1 MATSK
6 KLKTGNGGNGAHAIE
21 APVTKKVK
29 GKKLTPLQQ
38 KVLNGNNGHGNGHT
52 NGHSKNGNHGDIS
65 FGHSSESLSASV
77 LLEILTQMRKGNF
90 DVHMPIDKTGMSGK
104 ICDTLNEIISIN
116 KTLVKEFSR
125 ARNTI
130 GREGKLNQRIVL
142 NDAQGEW
149 KNGVE
154 DLNALV
160 SDLVYPIREIDR
172 VISAVAKGNLSQQ
185 IPIEISSHLLEGEFA
200 RIAKEVNDMVKQ
212 LNLFT
217 MEVTRVAREV
227 GSEGKLGGQA
237 KVKGVAGVWKEL
249 TDSVNQMAGN
259 LTAQVRNIA
268 DVTTAVAKGD
278 LSKKITVDVKGE
290 IFELKNTINT
300 MVDQLNSFSSE
311 VTRVALEVG
320 TEGKLGGQAQVKG
333 VAGTW
338 KDLTDSVN
346 QMASNL
352 TGQVRNIAEVTTAVA
367 NGDLSRKITVDVK
380 GEILELKKTINTM
393 VDQLNSFSSEVTRVA
408 REVGSEGKLGGQ
420 AQVKGVAGVWKDLTD
435 SVNQMGSNLTSQVR
449 NIAEVTT
456 AVAKG
461 DLSRKITVDV
471 KGEILELKKTI
482 NTMVDQLNSFGSE
495 VTRVA
500 REVGSEGKL
509 GGQANVEGV
518 DGIWKDLTDSVNQMG
533 SNLTAQVRNIAEVTT
548 AVAKGD
554 LSRKI
559 TVDVKG
565 EILELKKTINTM
577 VDQLNSFGSE
587 VTRVAREVGSEGKL
601 GGQADVPGV
610 DGVWK
615 DLTDSVN
622 QMGSNLTA
630 QVRNIAE
637 VTTAVAGGDLS
648 RKITVDVKGE
658 ILELKNTINTM
669 VDQLNSF
676 ASEVTRVALEVG
688 TEGKLGGQ
696 ATVEGVGG
704 TWKNLTDSVNQMA
717 GNLTD
722 QVRNIAEV
730 TTAVA
735 KGDLSRKI
743 TVDVKGEILELKNT
757 INTMVDQ
764 LNSFGSEVTRV
775 AREVGS
781 EGKLGGQATVE
792 GVDGIWKDL
801 TDSVNQM
808 GSNLTAQVRNIA
820 EVTTAVAKGDLSRK
834 ITVDVKGEILELK
847 NTINTMVD
855 QLNSFGSEVTRVARE
870 VGSEGKLGGQAD
882 VPGVAGTWK
891 DLTDSVNKMASNL
904 TGQVRNIA
912 EVTTAVANGDLS
924 RKIAVDVK
932 GEILEL
938 KNTINTMVDQL
949 RGFASEVTR
958 VAREVGTEGKLGGQA
973 HVPGVAGTW
982 KDLTD
987 SVNQMAGNLTAQ
999 VRNIADVAIAVANG
1013 DLSKKITVDV
1023 RGEILQLKETL
1034 NTMVDQLRGFA
1045 SEVTRVAR
1053 EVGTDG
1059 KLGGQAFVPG
1069 VAGTWK
1075 DLTDSVNQMT
1085 GNLTSQVRN
1094 IAEVTKAV
1102 AAGDLSKTITVDVKG
1117 EIFDLKNTINKM
1129 VDQLRAFASEVTRVA
1144 REVGTD
1150 GKLGGQAYVAGVAGT
1165 WKDLTD
1171 SVNMMA
1177 TNLTSQVRG
1186 IAKVVTSV
1194 ATGNLRQKLS
1204 INAKGEVAQLTD
1216 TINEMIE
1223 TLAVF
1228 ADQVTNVAR
1237 EVGVEGRLGG
1247 QANVPGASGIWK
1259 NLTENVNQL
1268 AENLT
1273 TQVRS
1278 ISEVASAVTKG
1289 DLTRNIRVD
1298 AKGEVEE
1305 LKDTINQMITNLRE
1319 TTLLNQEQDWLKSN
1333 LAKFTQMLQGQKDLQ
1348 TVAKRILS
1356 ELAQVVTAHYGAFY
1370 ILSTESEVAKLKLFA
1385 AYAYKSEKHIPK
1397 EFPIGEGLVGQ
1408 CALEKERIILSNVPN
1423 DYVKVSSGLGKAKP
1437 SNLIILPVLFE
1448 NNVKA
1453 VIELG
1458 SLDSFSQTHLDFL
1471 GQLTESIGI
1480 VVNTI
1485 ETNSRTEELLTQ
1497 SQSLA
1502 GELKIQQ
1509 EELRRTN
1516 DELQDKALLLVKQK
1530 NEVEA
1535 KNKEVE
1541 EARRSLEEKAE
1552 QLTLTSKYKSE
1563 FLANMSHE
1571 LRTPLNSLLILAQ
1584 QLYEN
1589 AEGNLNEKQTRYAKT
1604 IHSCGDDL
1612 LQLINDILD
1621 LSKIESGFISANIS
1635 NIRFSEIS
1643 AFVETTFKP
1652 ISEAKNLRFKIEI
1665 DPELQNTSI
1674 DTDSQRLNQILKNLL
1689 SNSFKFTEKGEVKL
1703 KIFSAQKSWKAGN
1716 VTLDKAEKVVGF
1728 SIVDTGIGIPVD
1740 KQTIIFEAF
1749 QQAEGSTSRKYGG
1762 TGLGLSIS
1770 RGLAE
1775 LLGGTIELD
1784 SEVGKGSTFTLYI
1797 PMDPV
1802 AEHAVPKFENLR
1814 TEKKDL
1820 DAILNTLNMTE
1831 EGIEIKKLEGVDEMI
1846 NETGDD
1852 RNNIAPNDKVVLVV
1866 EDDLRFGKIMVDR
1879 AHEDGLKVVIATNY
1893 VEIFNYV
1900 ARFSPCAIT
1909 LDVKLPDTNGWKVLD
1924 LLKNDLNY
1932 RHVPIHL
1939 ISGEENEVLALKRG
1953 ARSFH
1958 LKPLNKDQ
1966 LDDLFKDII
1975 DFSNKEKRQLLVIE
1989 DNEIESSQII
1999 KLLQEDNIDIT
2010 TANTGKMALDL
2021 LKEKQFDTIILD
2033 YTLPDTSGIELINK
2047 MNKNRKKVPLAPI
2060 IIYSAKDFSKDELS
2074 QLNKISS
2081 SVVLKDVHS
2090 LDRLLEET
2098 MMFLH
2103 VDYSKFSVEKRRIME
2118 NIRMKNDILSG
2129 KKVLVVDD
2137 DVRNLF
2143 AITTV
2148 FERYNINVITA
2159 ESGKEA
2165 INILM
2170 EPANNVEM
2178 VLMDI
2183 MMPEMDGYETM
2194 QKIRREHKNNTL
2206 PIIAVT
2212 AKAMKGDRQKCIEAG
2227 ASDYITKP
2235 LKMDQLLSMMRI
2247 WFHK

>member
-1 MATSK
+1 MATSSK
-6 KLKTGNGGNGAHAIE
+6 KAKSDNGSIKGDFLESPLGS
-21 APVTKKVK
+21 KKAK
-29 GKKLTPLQQ
+29 GKKPIGAQKKIAPKKPNGKREKKVPYGRPAEIDKDLIDATEILT
-38 KVLNGNNGHGNGHT
+38 
-52 NGHSKNGNHGDIS
+52 
-65 FGHSSESLSASV
+65 V
-77 LLEILTQMRKGNF
+77 LLEIKRGNF
-90 DVHMPIDKTGMSGK
+90 EARMPINRVGLSGK
-104 ICDTLNEIISIN
+104 VCDTMNEIILNN
-116 KTLVKEFSR
+116 KNLVHEFAK
-125 ARNTI
+125 ARNSV
-130 GREGKLNQRIVL
+130 GKEGKLNQRIVL
-142 NDAQGEW
+142 NEAEGEW
-149 KNGVE
+149 KKGVD
-154 DLNALV
+154 DLNALI

-185 IPIEISSHLLEGEFA
+185 IPIDVSNHLLQGEFA
-200 RIAKEVNDMVKQ
+200 RLANEVNDMVKQ

-237 KVKGVAGVWKEL
+237 KVKGVGGVWKEL

-367 NGDLSRKITVDVK
+367 NGDLSRKITVDV
-380 GEILELKKTINTM
+380 
-393 VDQLNSFSSEVTRVA
+393 R
-408 REVGSEGKLGGQ
+408 
-420 AQVKGVAGVWKDLTD
+420 
-435 SVNQMGSNLTSQVR
+435 
-449 NIAEVTT
+449 
-456 AVAKG
+456 
-461 DLSRKITVDV
+461 
-471 KGEILELKKTI
+471 
-482 NTMVDQLNSFGSE
+482 
-495 VTRVA
+495 
-500 REVGSEGKL
+500 
-509 GGQANVEGV
+509 
-518 DGIWKDLTDSVNQMG
+518 
-533 SNLTAQVRNIAEVTT
+533 
-548 AVAKGD
+548 
-554 LSRKI
+554 
-559 TVDVKG
+559 
-565 EILELKKTINTM
+565 
-577 VDQLNSFGSE
+577 
-587 VTRVAREVGSEGKL
+587 
-601 GGQADVPGV
+601 
-610 DGVWK
+610 
-615 DLTDSVN
+615 
-622 QMGSNLTA
+622 
-630 QVRNIAE
+630 
-637 VTTAVAGGDLS
+637 
-648 RKITVDVKGE
+648 GE

-688 TEGKLGGQ
+688 
-696 ATVEGVGG
+696 
-704 TWKNLTDSVNQMA
+704 
-717 GNLTD
+717 
-722 QVRNIAEV
+722 
-730 TTAVA
+730 
-735 KGDLSRKI
+735 
-743 TVDVKGEILELKNT
+743 
-757 INTMVDQ
+757 
-764 LNSFGSEVTRV
+764 
-775 AREVGS
+775 
-781 EGKLGGQATVE
+781 
-792 GVDGIWKDL
+792 
-801 TDSVNQM
+801 
-808 GSNLTAQVRNIA
+808 
-820 EVTTAVAKGDLSRK
+820 
-834 ITVDVKGEILELK
+834 
-847 NTINTMVD
+847 
-855 QLNSFGSEVTRVARE
+855 
-870 VGSEGKLGGQAD
+870 SEGKLGGQAD
-882 VPGVAGTWK
+882 VPGVGGTWK

-904 TGQVRNIA
+904 TSQVRNIA

-1102 AAGDLSKTITVDVKG
+1102 ASGDLSKTITVDVKG

-1177 TNLTSQVRG
+1177 SNLTSQVRG
-1186 IAKVVTSV
+1186 IAKVVTAV

-1289 DLTRNIRVD
+1289 DLTRNIRVE

-1319 TTLLNQEQDWLKSN
+1319 TTLLNHEQDWLKSN

-1348 TVAKRILS
+1348 TVARRILS

-1370 ILSTESEVAKLKLFA
+1370 ILSTEEEIAKLKLFA
-1385 AYAYKSEKHIPK
+1385 AYAYKSEKNIPK
-1397 EFPIGEGLVGQ
+1397 EFMIGEGLVGQ
-1408 CALEKERIILSNVPN
+1408 CAFEKERIILSNIPN
-1423 DYVKVSSGLGKAKP
+1423 DYVKISSGLGKAKP
-1437 SNLIILPVLFE
+1437 SNLIVLPVLFE

-1471 GQLTESIGI
+1471 SQLTESIGI
-1480 VVNTI
+1480 VLNTI
-1485 ETNSRTEELLTQ
+1485 ETNSRTEELLAQ

-1535 KNKEVE
+1535 KNKEIE

-1635 NIRFSEIS
+1635 SIRFSEIS

-1652 ISEAKNLRFKIEI
+1652 ISETKNLKFKIEV
-1665 DPELQNTSI
+1665 DKELPEAV

-1703 KIFSAQKSWKAGN
+1703 KIYEAKKEWKPGVN
-1716 VTLDKAEKVVGF
+1716 TTLDKAEKVVAF
-1728 SIVDTGIGIPVD
+1728 AISDTGIGIPTD
-1740 KQTIIFEAF
+1740 KQNIIFEAF

-1775 LLGGTIELD
+1775 LLGGSIELE
-1784 SEVGKGSTFTLYI
+1784 SEVSKGSTFTLYL
-1797 PMDPV
+1797 PMDNIPSEFPSSQSLETV
-1802 AEHAVPKFENLR
+1802 H

-1820 DAILNTLNMTE
+1820 DMILNTFNMTD
-1831 EGIEIKKLEGVDEMI
+1831 EGIEIKKLDNVDEMI

-1852 RNNIAPNDKVVLVV
+1852 RTNISPNDKVILVI
-1866 EDDLRFGKIMVDR
+1866 EDDLRFGKIMIER
-1879 AHEDGLKVVIATNY
+1879 AHEDGVKVVIATNY
-1893 VEIFNYV
+1893 VEIFNFVSRY
-1900 ARFSPCAIT
+1900 SPIAIT
-1909 LDVKLPDTNGWKVLD
+1909 LDVKLPDTSGWKVLD

-1932 RHVPIHL
+1932 RHIPIHL
-1939 ISGEENEVLALKRG
+1939 ISGEENRILALKRG

-1958 LKPLNKDQ
+1958 LKPLNNDI
-1966 LDDLFKDII
+1966 LDELFDDII
-1975 DFSNKEKRQLLVIE
+1975 EFHNREKRQLLVIE
-1989 DNEIESSQII
+1989 DNEIESSQIV
-1999 KLLQEDNIDIT
+1999 KTLQEDGIEIT
-2010 TANTGKMALDL
+2010 IVSSGKKALDL
-2021 LKEKQFDTIILD
+2021 LKEKQFDTVILD
-2033 YTLPDTSGIELINK
+2033 YTLPDMSGIDLLNK
-2047 MNKNRKKVPLAPI
+2047 LDRKKNMLTPI
-2060 IIYSAKDFSKDELS
+2060 IIYSAKDFTKDELS
-2074 QLNKISS
+2074 LLNTMSS
-2081 SVVLKDVHS
+2081 SIVLKDVHS

-2098 MMFLH
+2098 MMLLH
-2103 VDYSKFSVEKRRIME
+2103 MNYTRFTVEKRRIME
-2118 NIRMKNDILSG
+2118 NIRMKSDILSG

-2148 FERYNINVITA
+2148 FERYNINVVTA

-2165 INILM
+2165 INLLNTYSDID
-2170 EPANNVEM
+2170 M

-2194 QKIRREHKNNTL
+2194 QKIRREHKNNNL

-2247 WFHK
+2247 WFYK